1 MVRLYPDD
9 IYFRAFVDAGRST
22 TKKLSYLLNDVC
34 ARSFILMARLGTT
47 GRSLGYGRA
56 STLRLSNHMR
66 MHHYECMPHSA
77 V

>member
-1 MVRLYPDD
+1 MVRL
-9 IYFRAFVDAGRST
+9 
-22 TKKLSYLLNDVC
+22 
-34 ARSFILMARLGTT
+34 GTM

-56 STLRLSNHMR
+56 ATLRLSNHMR

>member
-9 IYFRAFVDAGRST
+9 IYFRAFVVAGRST

-34 ARSFILMARLGTT
+34 ARSFILMVRLGTI

-56 STLRLSNHMR
+56 ATLRLSNHMR